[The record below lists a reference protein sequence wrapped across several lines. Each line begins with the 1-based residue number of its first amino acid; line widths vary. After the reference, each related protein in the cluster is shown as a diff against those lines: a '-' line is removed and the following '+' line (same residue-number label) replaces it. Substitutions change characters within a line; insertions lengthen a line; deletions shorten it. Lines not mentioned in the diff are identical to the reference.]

1 MQMCILLYYWANKMM
16 MMIPRYEATQKL
28 HKMLSSRLI
37 SHADVELL
45 LRRRILSPVF
55 RRNR

>member
-1 MQMCILLYYWANKMM
+1 M